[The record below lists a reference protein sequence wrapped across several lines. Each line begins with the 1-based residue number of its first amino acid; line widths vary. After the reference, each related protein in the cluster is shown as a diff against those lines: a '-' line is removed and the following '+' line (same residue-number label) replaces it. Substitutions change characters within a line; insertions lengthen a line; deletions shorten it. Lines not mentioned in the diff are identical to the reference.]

1 MIVLPRLTRILHR
14 QTFHCTD
21 LRSRFRTCQP
31 RTMNITT
38 AAEIAP
44 PPINRDMKT
53 LDRSFFKQ
61 IVETSALTVFDARD
75 IQPTRAKLL
84 SSRDIL
90 STTTIKPVI
99 DDETTPG
106 AKCILM
112 KPQVKAS
119 DPSTWSDKWSQVVKD
134 GNAKIRPYTLTLTYD
149 DYKMGD
155 ILDAVLPELSE
166 EDEQNPASFAQV
178 GHVAHIN
185 LREQFLPYKYLVG
198 QVLLDKNPQVKTVI
212 NKLHDVGTESVFRT
226 FPYEVLAG
234 PDDLDVTVHH
244 SNCEFKFNFSEV
256 YWNSRNGHEH
266 ERLLSLFKPGEV
278 LCDVTA
284 GVGPFAIPAAKKG
297 VWAWANDLNP
307 ACYKALC
314 DAITRNKVSNFVCA
328 FQSDGAD
335 FIKTATHRL
344 LRQQRT
350 FTKRPFINIPRSA
363 TPAEKEKLLTDVAAK
378 SSELRE
384 PPTFDHYIMNL
395 PATGIDFLPAFKGIY
410 HGHERLFAPI
420 NGRRLPMVHV
430 YTFQARYDEEDQE
443 RAELQKRLSESIGFE
458 LSDADEV
465 YLHRARL
472 VAPNKLYYCASFRLP
487 AAVAFAAPTKSTD

>member
-1 MIVLPRLTRILHR
+1 
-14 QTFHCTD
+14 
-21 LRSRFRTCQP
+21 
-31 RTMNITT
+31 MNIAS

-44 PPINRDMKT
+44 PPVNREMKT

-61 IVETSALTVFDARD
+61 TVETSALTVFDARN
-75 IQPTRAKLL
+75 IQPTRGKLL
-84 SSRDIL
+84 ASRDIL
-90 STTTIKPVI
+90 STTTIKPVF

-112 KPQVKAS
+112 KPHVKAS
-119 DPSTWSDKWSQVVKD
+119 DPSTWSEKWSQVVKD
-134 GNAKIRPYTLTLTYD
+134 GDAKVRPFTLTLTYD

-166 EDEQNPASFAQV
+166 DDEQNPASFAQV
-178 GHVAHIN
+178 GHIAHVN

-198 QVLLDKNPQVKTVI
+198 QVLLDKNPQLKTVI

-234 PDDLDVTVHH
+234 PDDLNVTVHH

-266 ERLLSLFKPGEV
+266 ERLTSFFKPGEA

-284 GVGPFAIPAAKKG
+284 GVGPFAIPAGKKR
-297 VWAWANDLNP
+297 VWTWANDLNP
-307 ACYKALC
+307 ACYEALC
-314 DAITRNKVSNFVCA
+314 NAITRNKVSNFVRA
-328 FQSDGAD
+328 FQSDGSE
-335 FIKTATHRL
+335 FVRTAAQQL
-344 LRQQRT
+344 LQEQRT
-350 FTKRPFINIPRSA
+350 FTKKPFINIPRSA
-363 TPAEKEKLLTDVAAK
+363 TPEQKEKIQAEMEAK
-378 SSELRE
+378 STLITE
-384 PPTFDHYIMNL
+384 PPTFDHFVMNL
-395 PATGIDFLPAFKGIY
+395 PATGIEFLHAFKGIY
-410 HGHERLFAPI
+410 HGHEHLFASE

-430 YTFQARYDEEDQE
+430 YTFQARYDSEDDEREEL
-443 RAELQKRLSESIGFE
+443 RKRLSAYIGFE

-465 YLHRARL
+465 VLHRARL

-487 AAVAFAAPTKSTD
+487 AAVAFAVPPTITS